1 MSKEE
6 IININQ
12 LIKTSKEYLTL
23 DGRVRVFERKLK
35 LRTEDMEEPSDPEP
49 FTKDFL
55 IKPIIDL
62 LKLNTLSERKF
73 KIWGKERKVD
83 YSVENE
89 KKKKV
94 IIEAKPLNDDL
105 FKESKNGAVNQ
116 VKEMFLLAEVKEN
129 YDFGIATDGIKWV
142 FITKTRNIADILDI
156 RVDFLKIKERIVGI
170 KRITSAKEEE
180 AITKRFYNWYDAIL
194 HGGIY
199 LDHENKKKSIS
210 QQDCLINNI
219 IRINNRRESEEVA
232 QILVNRLIFLKFLQ
246 SKNIIRED
254 ILEYISNLE
263 GLQIFHKLEDLFFR
277 VMNAKKEDRIEVL
290 DDKFKEIPFLNGS
303 LFLRSNIEKKH
314 PDYTIRPEILKKLLE
329 FINSFKFIHKED
341 VVDALNPEILG
352 FIFEKAMTASQRKST
367 GAYYTPKDVT
377 KYISEQTIYPWLIKK
392 ANLYLKKIGY
402 KKEELIKDIND
413 LYIKPNPPS
422 IKIII
427 NKILG
432 NIKICDNA
440 CGSGAFLLSA
450 AETILGIYKNAL
462 DIIKEDYYDVEIK
475 KVIVK
480 NNIYGVDI
488 NPNAI
493 EIARLRLWLW
503 ITDSFDPENIEPLPN
518 IDFNLRV
525 GNSLIGLVEKRVIIK
540 DQALIIDN
548 IYKSE
553 LEKYS
558 SLIQKYKEGHDETE
572 TRKMEIDD
580 LNEIMNVQF
589 DNWYLSTVNWDIE
602 ELLDSIDSLRT
613 SLKNSRDLKAK
624 LSIEFNEEITKK
636 LKEFLE
642 DKEFRVFKYKANSKF
657 NYRKYNA
664 EIWELILIKIKDSF
678 NKAIFKRKITRKDIN
693 DLKSFHWVLE
703 FPLLYLK
710 RKKPFDILVGNPP
723 YGRDVLTEMEKSIL
737 TSYKTSGCDDI
748 CGYFLEREIALARR
762 NAMIG
767 NIIAG
772 SIFVNKKMTSTRDLM
787 REKGEFKMAF
797 FGTRPSKLFP
807 DNEERVSLLIGNF
820 DKPRPIKSSDNFRFT
835 SEQREYIFSNIEYKT
850 TRGLLLGSKIG
861 VREINENTRL
871 PKIGTIIKRN
881 ILLKLKAISLAFRT
895 IKEIVVD
902 DGQISFEFRKSAGYW
917 IHALNEFPYQSSK
930 IERLYYSNEVER
942 DFALIIL
949 NSSLFYLYWTTYGNN
964 RDLQKGIIES
974 FPIPSQER
982 LEKNKDEIIEMARLI
997 NEYQLRVF
1005 DSKKGR
1011 TGEFSSG
1018 RCKDILDRSDDL
1030 LSTFYGLSEKEK
1042 EYTINYHSHVR
1053 KSNL

>member
-1 MSKEE
+1 MNKEE

-12 LIKTSKEYLTL
+12 LIETSKEYLTL

-35 LRTEDMEEPSDPEP
+35 LRAEDMEEPSDPEP
-49 FTKDFL
+49 FTKDYL

-62 LKLNTLSERKF
+62 LKLKTLSERKF

-83 YSVENE
+83 YSVENN

-94 IIEAKPLNDDL
+94 LIEAKPLNDDL

-142 FITKTRNIADILDI
+142 FITKTRNIADIFDI
-156 RVDFLKIKERIVGI
+156 RVDFHQIKERIVGI
-170 KRITSAKEEE
+170 KRITSPKEEQ
-180 AITKRFYNWYDAIL
+180 AITKKFYNWYDAIL
-194 HGGIY
+194 HGGVY
-199 LDHENKKKSIS
+199 FDNENKQKRIS
-210 QQDCLINNI
+210 KQDCLINNI
-219 IRINNRRESEEVA
+219 IRITDQRESEEVA

-246 SKNIIRED
+246 SKNIIKED
-254 ILEYISNLE
+254 ILEYISSLE

-277 VMNAKKEDRIEVL
+277 VMNAKNVERIKGL
-290 DDKFKEIPFLNGS
+290 DEKFREIPFLNGS
-303 LFLRSNIEKKH
+303 LFLRSNIEKRH
-314 PDYTIRPEILKKLLE
+314 PDYTVRPEVLKELLE
-329 FINSFKFIHKED
+329 FINSFKFIHKEV

-352 FIFEKAMTASQRKST
+352 FIFEKAMTASERKST

-377 KYISEQTIYPWLIKK
+377 KYISEQTIYTWLIKK

-450 AETILGIYKNAL
+450 AATILGIYKNAL
-462 DIIKEDYYDVEIK
+462 DVIKVDYSEVEIK
-475 KVIVK
+475 KRIVK
-480 NNIYGVDI
+480 YNIYGIDL
-488 NPNAI
+488 NPNAV

-503 ITDSFDPENIEPLPN
+503 VTDSFDTENVEPLPN

-525 GNSLIGLVEKRVIIK
+525 GNSLVGLVEKRIKIK
-540 DQALIIDN
+540 DQALVIDN

-558 SLIQKYKEGHDETE
+558 SLIQKYKEGYDETE
-572 TRKMEIDD
+572 TRKMEIDE
-580 LNEIMNVQF
+580 LNKNMKIQF
-589 DNWYLSTVNWDIE
+589 DNWYLSTVDWDIE

-613 SLKNSRDLKAK
+613 SLKNSRDLKAN
-624 LSIEFNEEITKK
+624 LSIEFNEEISIK
-636 LKEFLE
+636 LKELLE
-642 DKEFRVFKYKANSKF
+642 DEGFRVFKYKANSKF
-657 NYRKYNA
+657 NYREYNPDT
-664 EIWELILIKIKDSF
+664 WEQILIKIKGSF
-678 NKAIFKRKITRKDIN
+678 KKAIFKRKIARKDIN
-693 DLKSFHWVLE
+693 KLKSFHWVME

-710 RKKPFDILVGNPP
+710 RKKPFDILIGNPP
-723 YGRDVLTEMEKSIL
+723 YGRDVLTEIEKSIL
-737 TSYKTSGCDDI
+737 ASYKTSGCNDV
-748 CGYFLEREIALARR
+748 CGYFLEREIALARQ

-772 SIFVNKKMTSTRDLM
+772 SIFVNEKMTSVRDLM

-807 DNEERVSLLIGNF
+807 DNEKRVALVIGNLE
-820 DKPRPIKSSDNFRFT
+820 KSSPIKSSDNFRFT
-835 SEQREYIFSNIEYKT
+835 SEQREYIFSNIGYKT

-861 VREINENTRL
+861 VRESNQNTRL
-871 PKIGTIIKRN
+871 PKIGSIVKRN
-881 ILLKLKAISLAFRT
+881 ILLKLKAVSLAFRT
-895 IKEIVVD
+895 IKEVVVD
-902 DGQISFEFRKSAGYW
+902 EGQISFEFRKSAGYW
-917 IHALNEFPYQSSK
+917 IHALNDFPYQSSK
-930 IERLYYSNEVER
+930 IERLFFSSVVER
-942 DFALIIL
+942 DFVLIIL

-964 RDLQKGIIES
+964 RDLQKGLIEP
-974 FPIPSQER
+974 FPVPSQKR

-997 NEYQLRVF
+997 NEHQLKVF
-1005 DSKKGR
+1005 KSSTGR

-1018 RCKDILDRSDDL
+1018 KCKDILDRSDDL

-1042 EYTINYHSHVR
+1042 KYIINYHSHVR
-1053 KSNL
+1053 KSD